1 MKLTTTKI
9 EDLTQSKV
17 NIMYMCQQWIE
28 NRTLSTNTSNVVNVN
43 EHQAEWSRDCI
54 YRTSAH
60 FADVKNHSYESV
72 DPKFRNSPIP
82 LGEES
87 VSNQDTLLFPR
98 SLKLIKINLW
108 QFLQNRFWFVHG
120 DNVME
125 ARIYPIIYTSNDSPN
140 VSNQRFKSFLHQS
153 NFTCNSYERRGYL
166 IE

>member
-1 MKLTTTKI
+1 
-9 EDLTQSKV
+9 
-17 NIMYMCQQWIE
+17 MYMCQQWIE
-28 NRTLSTNTSNVVNVN
+28 NRILSTNTSNVVNVN

-82 LGEES
+82 QGEES

-120 DNVME
+120 DNVTE
-125 ARIYPIIYTSNDSPN
+125 ARIYPFIYTVLATTPRMSQTQDLNLFST
-140 VSNQRFKSFLHQS
+140 NQILHVIVMK
-153 NFTCNSYERRGYL
+153 EED
-166 IE
+166 I